1 MPILTSLEAMRLD
14 AQQMPEIQGCSVE
27 RWIPLLLGQER
38 KSRIKTARFA
48 VKQMGDS
55 MSALGTSFPEGMLL
69 IFDITRRNPESGE
82 LCCSPVGR
90 WQLRIPM
97 VYVGRYPLFDAFQPY
112 ANYQG
117 SSSIIGT

>member
-55 MSALGTSFPEGMLL
+55 MSALGTSFPKGMLL
-69 IFDITRRNPESGE
+69 IFDITRHNPENGNYIAARLEDGS
-82 LCCSPVGR
+82 CVFR
-90 WQLRIPM
+90 
-97 VYVGRYPLFDAFQPY
+97 RYM
-112 ANYQG
+112 
-117 SSSIIGT
+117 